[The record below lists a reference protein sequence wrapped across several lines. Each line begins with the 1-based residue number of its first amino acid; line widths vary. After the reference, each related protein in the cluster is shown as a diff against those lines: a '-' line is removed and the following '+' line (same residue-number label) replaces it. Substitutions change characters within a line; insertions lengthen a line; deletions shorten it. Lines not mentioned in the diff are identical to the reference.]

1 MINLYGLELK
11 KLQDLLKTYDQKPY
25 RAIQLYTWIYEK
37 HVTSFDEMSDVSIK
51 FREVLNRDF
60 EENEN
65 IYEVMCMIGRK
76 RGCIVSG
83 GNIDDE
89 KVANI
94 ILDDFRTCKLGKITL
109 EKIE

>member
-1 MINLYGLELK
+1 MINLYGLELE

-60 EENEN
+60 CLSLPKIPLEQKEQP
-65 IYEVMCMIGRK
+65 
-76 RGCIVSG
+76 
-83 GNIDDE
+83 
-89 KVANI
+89 
-94 ILDDFRTCKLGKITL
+94 ILQPT
-109 EKIE
+109 